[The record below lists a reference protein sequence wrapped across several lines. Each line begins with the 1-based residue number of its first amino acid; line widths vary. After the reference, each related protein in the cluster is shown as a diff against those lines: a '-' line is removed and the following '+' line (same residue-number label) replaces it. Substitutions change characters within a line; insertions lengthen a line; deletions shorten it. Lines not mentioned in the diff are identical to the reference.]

1 MKILRF
7 ILSAFINAYK
17 PSADPN
23 LFGSKK
29 LDKVAGLAR
38 TRANE
43 TQADIDALKSE
54 NPFESAGAK
63 AAMAKASRT
72 AKQMENRLINT
83 MGGNASPEALIA
95 AQGNLNQ
102 SIGSAAGEIAAGAEQ
117 NKKRE
122 TMMLKGL
129 KEQQM
134 GEYGNQKN
142 AANQVKMQGWG
153 TVFQGIDSLSQLA
166 KGSGEAASALM
177 AAGGSD
183 KRIKENI
190 KYIGELQGQR
200 IYKFN
205 FIGNPV
211 VYIGVIAQE
220 IENKNPEMVIEDDG
234 IKKVHYDLL
243 FSEINE

>member
-54 NPFESAGAK
+54 NPFESSGAK

-220 IENKNPEMVIEDDG
+220 IEDKNPEMVIEDDG